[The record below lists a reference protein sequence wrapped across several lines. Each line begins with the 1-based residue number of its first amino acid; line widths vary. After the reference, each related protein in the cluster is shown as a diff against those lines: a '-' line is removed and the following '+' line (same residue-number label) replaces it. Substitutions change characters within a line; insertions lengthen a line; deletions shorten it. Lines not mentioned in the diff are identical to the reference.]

1 MELTVTS
8 VVCTVRCEWSR
19 FLAIA
24 NKIGDE
30 GALALASA
38 LKSGKTQ
45 LKHVYLWGNDIG
57 DEGKAALKP
66 FSKIIDW
73 SEP

>member
-1 MELTVTS
+1 MRGECLRIS
-8 VVCTVRCEWSR
+8 
-19 FLAIA
+19 AIA

-38 LKSGKTQ
+38 LKSGKTK

-66 FSKIIDW
+66 FSQIIDW
-73 SEP
+73 SAP